1 MRQGLQGLKP
11 AVTNAEL
18 AAGALRYAQ
27 GKLKL
32 RPSEAPI
39 GRLGEKMMA
48 SAYWVKAELDAGLRG
63 AEGVSGIDAHRSS
76 RGQITCQRRYDGK
89 HKSAADKRDWIGCA
103 GLKQQAGHQTR
114 EGE

>member
-1 MRQGLQGLKP
+1 MP
-11 AVTNAEL
+11 ALT
-18 AAGALRYAQ
+18 AGGPRYAQ
-27 GKLKL
+27 GKMKL
-32 RPSEAPI
+32 PPSEAPN
-39 GRLGEKMMA
+39 GGVGGKMVGA
-48 SAYWVKAELDAGLRG
+48 AYWGKAELDAGLRG